1 MTVVSSTAPS
11 LAAGAWGRSYAYAPS
26 PRELLTPTRR
36 SIPAFQEST
45 TVAGPGRGRAAV
57 RPEGATWMTTAA
69 AEEEDEAAAAGG
81 LCCRCC
87 PGTGGT
93 RRRACRSRQPARP
106 SFAPTS
112 DGAAGA
118 PGPGGWGRALRRQRA
133 SMGDRVFWS
142 VLKSLVDLPT
152 RRGEALDGSGT
163 FLEESDTS
171 NEIQALARERTA
183 EKFWATSPEN
193 RPIPGSRFVF

>member
-1 MTVVSSTAPS
+1 M
-11 LAAGAWGRSYAYAPS
+11 
-26 PRELLTPTRR
+26 
-36 SIPAFQEST
+36 
-45 TVAGPGRGRAAV
+45 
-57 RPEGATWMTTAA
+57 RPEGATWTMTGSRRGGGCGG
-69 AEEEDEAAAAGG
+69 GG
-81 LCCRCC
+81 LCSRCC
-87 PGTGGT
+87 SGTGGT
-93 RRRACRSRQPARP
+93 RQRACRSRRPARP
-106 SFAPTS
+106 SFAPTG

-142 VLKSLVDLPT
+142 VLKSLADLPT

-183 EKFWATSPEN
+183 EKFWATWHIE
-193 RPIPGSRFVF
+193 RPRTARSQGGVSTIRDCLPFIDIFLYLIAYDMIACHLSIYFFI